1 MTTTQERFSEAKAK
15 MRAAQEEARA
25 VVREVFK
32 EGAAE
37 LFAAHPRLDS
47 FGWTQYTP
55 YFNDGD
61 ECVFG
66 VHIDEPDFNGENS
79 YDLGTI
85 HKTKYEMVGGKYEN
99 VTNPDYDPELGNAF
113 EAVREF
119 LATFDEPDYRELF
132 GDHKKVTVRRDGA
145 LDIDDYEHD

>member
-1 MTTTQERFSEAKAK
+1 MTTMQERFSEAKAK

-37 LFAAHPRLDS
+37 LFGAHPRLDS

-66 VHIDEPDFNGENS
+66 VRNDEPYFNGEHS
-79 YDLGTI
+79 YDVGTI
-85 HKTKYEMVGGKYEN
+85 HETKYEN
-99 VTNPDYDPELGNAF
+99 VGGQYQKVANPDYDAELGGAF
-113 EAVREF
+113 AAVREF
-119 LATFDEPDYRELF
+119 LTSFDESDYRELF
-132 GDHKKVTVRRDGA
+132 GDHKKVTVKRDGA